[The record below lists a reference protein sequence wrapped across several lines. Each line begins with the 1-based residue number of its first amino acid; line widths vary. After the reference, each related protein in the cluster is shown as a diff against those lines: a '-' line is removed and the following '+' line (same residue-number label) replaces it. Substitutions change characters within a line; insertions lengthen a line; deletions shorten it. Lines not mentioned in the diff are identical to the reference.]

1 MLGLMQSQNLSIASL
16 IEFAEKHHA
25 DTEIISR
32 RIEGDIH
39 RSNWATIAKRS
50 RQVANAI
57 DAWKVA
63 QGARIATL
71 AWNGYRHLEIYF
83 GVSGSGRVLHTLNP
97 RLHPEQI
104 AWIVNHAEDHVLCFD
119 MTFLPIVQNIH
130 ALCPTVKHWVALC
143 DADKLPADT
152 GIPNL
157 VSYESWIQSQANTYH
172 WPELDENTASC
183 MCYTSG
189 TTGNP
194 KAALYSHRST

>member
-71 AWNGYRHLEIYF
+71 A
-83 GVSGSGRVLHTLNP
+83 
-97 RLHPEQI
+97 
-104 AWIVNHAEDHVLCFD
+104 
-119 MTFLPIVQNIH
+119 
-130 ALCPTVKHWVALC
+130 
-143 DADKLPADT
+143 
-152 GIPNL
+152 
-157 VSYESWIQSQANTYH
+157 
-172 WPELDENTASC
+172 
-183 MCYTSG
+183 
-189 TTGNP
+189 
-194 KAALYSHRST
+194 